1 MWARVRSLSLTVT
14 SRHSVRA
21 ISTKGVTSMCGIVGY
36 AGPRQASDVLLSGL
50 ARLEYRGYD
59 SAGVAVMCE
68 EGVCVTR
75 RIGKLVNLSG
85 ALEKAPVV
93 GNVGIGHTRWAT
105 HGRPSEENA
114 HPHADCTGRIAVVHN
129 GIIENY
135 IELREELAATGHVL
149 RSETD
154 TEVVAHLVESYYDGD
169 LTAAVLRSLARL
181 DGSFALG
188 VVHTDH
194 PDIIVAARRDSPL
207 IIGTGEGENIVAS
220 DIPAVLEYTRDVL
233 VLHDEQIA
241 TVTAG
246 DVVVCDMNGD
256 VIDEVETLRVD
267 WNLEAAEKGGYED
280 FMLKEIFE
288 QPKAIRETLRGRMG
302 EDGLIQLSE
311 LEMTPEQVAGI
322 ERVFIIAC
330 GTSFHAG
337 MVAKTLIEQWAR
349 IPVEVEVSSE
359 FRYSDPIVDNDTL
372 VVAITQSGE
381 TADTLAGVREARD
394 RGAKVI
400 AITNVVGSRVTRESD
415 GVIYTHAGP
424 EIGVAATKTFT
435 AQIAALYVLALKLAQ
450 AKGTLS
456 REQVES
462 LWLEL
467 SNTPEVVESILADLD
482 SLKEC
487 AEEYVGACSSLF
499 LGRGIGVAIA
509 MEGALK
515 LKEISYIHAEA
526 YAAGEMKHGPI
537 ALITDQVPVVVVAT
551 QGHTYEKVVSNIQEV
566 RARGA
571 KIIAVATH
579 GDDEITRHAEHVL
592 RVPMTPE
599 VLSAIPA
606 TIPMQLLSYYIA
618 KARGCN
624 VDQPRN
630 LAKSVTVE

>member
-1 MWARVRSLSLTVT
+1 
-14 SRHSVRA
+14 
-21 ISTKGVTSMCGIVGY
+21 MCGIVGY
-36 AGPRQASDVLLSGL
+36 VGPRQASDVLLGGL

-59 SAGVAVMCE
+59 SAGVAIMAE
-68 EGVCVTR
+68 DGVRVVR
-75 RIGKLVNLSG
+75 RLGKLVNLSG
-85 ALEKAPVV
+85 VIESEPVP
-93 GNVGIGHTRWAT
+93 GGVGIGHTRWAT

-135 IELREELAATGHVL
+135 VELREELAATGHVL

-154 TEVVAHLVESYYDGD
+154 TEVVAHLVESYYTGD
-169 LTAAVLRSLARL
+169 LAAAVTRTVARL
-181 DGSFALG
+181 DGSYALG
-188 VVHTDH
+188 VVHADH
-194 PDIIVAARRDSPL
+194 PDTVVAARKDSPL
-207 IIGTGEGENIVAS
+207 IIGLGEGENIVAS

-233 VLHDEQIA
+233 VLHDDQVA
-241 TVTAG
+241 TVSAG
-246 DVVVCDMNGD
+246 EVVVRDGSG
-256 VIDEVETLRVD
+256 EVVADPELMRVD
-267 WNLEAAEKGGYED
+267 WDLDAAEKGGYED

-288 QPKAIRETLRGRMG
+288 QPTAIRETLRGRMG
-302 EDGLIQLSE
+302 EDGEIQLSE
-311 LEMTPEQVAGI
+311 LDMTPEQVTAI
-322 ERVFIIAC
+322 DRVFIIAC
-330 GTSFHAG
+330 GTSYHAG

-359 FRYSDPIVDNDTL
+359 FRYRDPIVDDETL

-381 TADTLAGVREARD
+381 TADTLAGVREARE

-456 REQVES
+456 DERVES

-467 SNTPEVVESILADLD
+467 SNIPDVVEAILADLD
-482 SLKEC
+482 GLKEC
-487 AEEYVGACSSLF
+487 AAEYTAACSSLF
-499 LGRGIGVAIA
+499 LGRGIGVPIA

-537 ALITDQVPVVVVAT
+537 ALITEEVPVVVVAT

-571 KIIAVATH
+571 HIIAVATH

-592 RVPMTPE
+592 RVPATSE

-606 TIPMQLLSYYIA
+606 TVPMQLLSYYIA